1 MTKNIG
7 PVEKIV
13 RVIIAVVLFSLFFL
27 LDGNN
32 KYFALLGIVPL
43 GTALLGYCPL
53 YSLLGIKKKK

>member
-1 MTKNIG
+1 
-7 PVEKIV
+7 V
-13 RVIIAVVLFSLFFL
+13 RLIIAVALFSLFFL

-43 GTALLGYCPL
+43 VTALLNYCPL